1 MLDCEWLSNLALR
14 MLFVMTVMAEK
25 QDMRRA
31 VKKLLLG
38 QIDRN
43 SRLGIEIL
51 EEIAER
57 VFKESLPPTRIDIL
71 SDKPFA
77 A

>member
-1 MLDCEWLSNLALR
+1 
-14 MLFVMTVMAEK
+14 MAQK
-25 QDMRRA
+25 QNMRRA
-31 VKKLLLG
+31 VRKLLLG

-51 EEIAER
+51 QEIAER
-57 VFKESLPPTRIDIL
+57 VFREGFPTPKIDIL
-71 SDKPFA
+71 SKKPFA

>member
-1 MLDCEWLSNLALR
+1 
-14 MLFVMTVMAEK
+14 MTHK
-25 QDMRRA
+25 QNVRKA
-31 VKKLLLG
+31 VRKLLLG

-51 EEIAER
+51 QEIAER
-57 VFKESLPPTRIDIL
+57 VFREGLPATRIDIL
-71 SDKPFA
+71 SKKPFA

>member
-1 MLDCEWLSNLALR
+1 
-14 MLFVMTVMAEK
+14 MAQK
-25 QDMRRA
+25 RNMRRA
-31 VKKLLLG
+31 VRKLLLG

-51 EEIAER
+51 QEIAER
-57 VFKESLPPTRIDIL
+57 VFREGLPATRIDIP
-71 SDKPFA
+71 SKKPFA

>member
-1 MLDCEWLSNLALR
+1 
-14 MLFVMTVMAEK
+14 MAEK
-25 QDMRRA
+25 QNIRRA
-31 VKKLLLG
+31 VRKLLLG

-51 EEIAER
+51 QEIAER
-57 VFKESLPPTRIDIL
+57 VFRESLPPRIDIF
-71 SDKPFA
+71 SKKPFA

>member
-1 MLDCEWLSNLALR
+1 
-14 MLFVMTVMAEK
+14 MTHK
-25 QDMRRA
+25 QNVRKTVR
-31 VKKLLLG
+31 KLLLG

-51 EEIAER
+51 QEIAER
-57 VFKESLPPTRIDIL
+57 VFREGLPATRIDIL
-71 SDKPFA
+71 SKKPFA